1 MTISIQLC
9 NSNDG
14 QLDSHDLRLPEG
26 ADVEAALSE
35 ALTTLVSH
43 TWVLAVGDV
52 IKIVE
57 V

>member
-1 MTISIQLC
+1 MTINIQLC

-14 QLDSHDLRLPEG
+14 ALDTRILRLPEG
-26 ADVEAALSE
+26 SDVEAALAE

-52 IKIVE
+52 IKITE